1 MKVASHYTQK
11 DLQKAFVEIGFRP
24 GDIISLQLSLGRLG
38 MLEGASCY
46 EEIANIVIDTL
57 LDLISGFH
65 DNNLIWTGKIYLNK
79 LDITDASIQNK
90 KIGYMLQDYFL
101 FPHFNVKNNLIFSL
115 PKQTRNKKEQALD
128 YLKQINMVEF
138 SDHYP
143 SELSG
148 GQKARIACLRAI
160 VSNPDALLL
169 DEPFSSLDKK
179 TMKSF
184 QKFLFDYVKKLNI
197 PCIIV
202 SHRLVKN
209 LDNSIELNI
218 TKFT

>member
-1 MKVASHYTQK
+1 
-11 DLQKAFVEIGFRP
+11 
-24 GDIISLQLSLGRLG
+24 
-38 MLEGASCY
+38 MLEIKDITFSFDKKEKKPLIKNLSFKVKKG
-46 EEIANIVIDTL
+46 EILFISGKSGLGKSTL

-79 LDITDASIQNK
+79 HDITNSSIQNK

-209 LDNSIELNI
+209 LNNSIELKI

>member
-1 MKVASHYTQK
+1 
-11 DLQKAFVEIGFRP
+11 
-24 GDIISLQLSLGRLG
+24 
-38 MLEGASCY
+38 MLEIKDITFSFDKKEKKPLIKNLSFKVKKG
-46 EEIANIVIDTL
+46 EILFISGKSGLGKSTL

-79 LDITDASIQNK
+79 LDITNASIQNK

-197 PCIIV
+197 PCVIV

-209 LDNSIELNI
+209 LNNSIELNI

>member
-1 MKVASHYTQK
+1 
-11 DLQKAFVEIGFRP
+11 
-24 GDIISLQLSLGRLG
+24 
-38 MLEGASCY
+38 MLEIKDITFSFDKKEKKPLVKNLSFKVKKG
-46 EEIANIVIDTL
+46 EILFVSGKSGLGKSTL

-65 DNNLIWTGKIYLNK
+65 DNNLIWTGKIYLNR
-79 LDITDASIQNK
+79 LDITNASIQNK

-115 PKQTRNKKEQALD
+115 PKETKNKKEQVLHF
-128 YLKQINMVEF
+128 LKEIDMIEF

-160 VSNPDALLL
+160 ISNPDALLL

-179 TMKSF
+179 TIKSF
-184 QKFLFDYVKKLNI
+184 QKFLFDYIKELNI

-202 SHRLVKN
+202 SHRLIKN
-209 LDNSIELNI
+209 LNDFIELNI
-218 TKFT
+218 SKYT

>member
-1 MKVASHYTQK
+1 
-11 DLQKAFVEIGFRP
+11 
-24 GDIISLQLSLGRLG
+24 
-38 MLEGASCY
+38 MLEIKDITFSFDKKEKKPLVKNLSFKVKKG
-46 EEIANIVIDTL
+46 EILFISGKSGLGKSTL

-79 LDITDASIQNK
+79 IDITNISIQNK
-90 KIGYMLQDYFL
+90 RIGYMLQDYFL

-115 PKQTRNKKEQALD
+115 PKQTKNKKEQVMN
-128 YLKQINMVEF
+128 YLEQINMVEF
-138 SDHYP
+138 SNHYP

-160 VSNPDALLL
+160 ISNPNALLL

-184 QKFLFDYVKKLNI
+184 QKFLFDFVKKLNI

-202 SHRLVKN
+202 SHRLVKILN
-209 LDNSIELNI
+209 NSSELNI
-218 TKFT
+218 TKFAQK

>member
-1 MKVASHYTQK
+1 
-11 DLQKAFVEIGFRP
+11 
-24 GDIISLQLSLGRLG
+24 
-38 MLEGASCY
+38 MLEIKDITFSFDKKEKKPLIKNVSFKVKKG
-46 EEIANIVIDTL
+46 EILFITGKSGLGKSTL

-79 LDITDASIQNK
+79 LDITNTSIQNK
-90 KIGYMLQDYFL
+90 RIGYMLQDYFL

-115 PKQTRNKKEQALD
+115 PKQIRNKKEQALD

-138 SDHYP
+138 SNHYP

-160 VSNPDALLL
+160 ISNPNALLL

-184 QKFLFDYVKKLNI
+184 QKFLFDFIKKLNI
-197 PCIIV
+197 PCVIV
-202 SHRLVKN
+202 SHRLVDNLKN
-209 LDNSIELNI
+209 FQELNI
-218 TKFT
+218 TKFI

>member
-1 MKVASHYTQK
+1 
-11 DLQKAFVEIGFRP
+11 
-24 GDIISLQLSLGRLG
+24 
-38 MLEGASCY
+38 MLEVKDITFSFDKKEKKPLIKNLSFKVKKG
-46 EEIANIVIDTL
+46 EILFISGKSGLGKSTL

-79 LDITDASIQNK
+79 LDITNASIQNK

-115 PKQTRNKKEQALD
+115 PRETKNKKEKVIHLLNEID
-128 YLKQINMVEF
+128 MTEF
-138 SDHYP
+138 LNHYP

-148 GQKARIACLRAI
+148 GQKARIACLRAVI
-160 VSNPDALLL
+160 SNPDALLL

-184 QKFLFDYVKKLNI
+184 QKFLFDYIRKLNI
-197 PCIIV
+197 PCVIV
-202 SHRLVKN
+202 SHRL
-209 LDNSIELNI
+209 I
-218 TKFT
+218 

>member
-1 MKVASHYTQK
+1 
-11 DLQKAFVEIGFRP
+11 
-24 GDIISLQLSLGRLG
+24 
-38 MLEGASCY
+38 MLEIKDITFSFDKKEKKPLIKNLSFKVKKG
-46 EEIANIVIDTL
+46 EILFISGKSGLGKSTL

-79 LDITDASIQNK
+79 LDITNASIQNK

-148 GQKARIACLRAI
+148 GQKARIACLRAVI
-160 VSNPDALLL
+160 SNPDALLL

-184 QKFLFDYVKKLNI
+184 QKFLFDYIRKLNI
-197 PCIIV
+197 PCVIV
-202 SHRLVKN
+202 SHKLIKN
-209 LDNSIELNI
+209 LNNYIELNI
-218 TKFT
+218 TQFI

>member
-1 MKVASHYTQK
+1 
-11 DLQKAFVEIGFRP
+11 
-24 GDIISLQLSLGRLG
+24 
-38 MLEGASCY
+38 MLEVKDITFSFDKKEKKPLIKNLSFKVKKG
-46 EEIANIVIDTL
+46 EILFISGKSGLGKSTL

-79 LDITDASIQNK
+79 LDITNTTIQNK
-90 KIGYMLQDYFL
+90 RIGYMLQDYFL

-184 QKFLFDYVKKLNI
+184 QKFLFNYVKKLNI
-197 PCIIV
+197 PCVIV
-202 SHRLVKN
+202 SHRLVEN
-209 LDNSIELNI
+209 LNNSMELNI
-218 TKFT
+218 TKFA

>member
-1 MKVASHYTQK
+1 
-11 DLQKAFVEIGFRP
+11 
-24 GDIISLQLSLGRLG
+24 
-38 MLEGASCY
+38 MLEVKDITFSFDKKEKKPLIKNLSFKVKKG
-46 EEIANIVIDTL
+46 EILFISGKSGLGKSTL

-65 DNNLIWTGKIYLNK
+65 DNNLIWTGKMYLNK
-79 LDITDASIQNK
+79 LDITNASIQNK

-115 PKQTRNKKEQALD
+115 PKKTRNKKEQALD

-202 SHRLVKN
+202 SHRLLKN
-209 LDNSIELNI
+209 LNNSMELNI
-218 TKFT
+218 TKFV

>member
-1 MKVASHYTQK
+1 
-11 DLQKAFVEIGFRP
+11 
-24 GDIISLQLSLGRLG
+24 
-38 MLEGASCY
+38 MLEIKDITFSFDKKEKKPLVKNLSFKVKKG
-46 EEIANIVIDTL
+46 EILFITGKSGLGKSTL

-79 LDITDASIQNK
+79 LDITNVSIQNK

-115 PKQTRNKKEQALD
+115 PKQTRNKKKHALD
-128 YLKQINMVEF
+128 YLKQISMVEY

-160 VSNPDALLL
+160 ISNPDALLL

-184 QKFLFDYVKKLNI
+184 QNFLFHCVKKLNI
-197 PCIIV
+197 PCVIV
-202 SHRLVKN
+202 SHRVIKN
-209 LDNSIELNI
+209 LNNSFEINI

>member
-1 MKVASHYTQK
+1 
-11 DLQKAFVEIGFRP
+11 
-24 GDIISLQLSLGRLG
+24 
-38 MLEGASCY
+38 MLEVKDITFSFDKKEKKPLIKNLSFKVKKG
-46 EEIANIVIDTL
+46 EILFISGKSGLGKSTL

-79 LDITDASIQNK
+79 LDITNASIQNK

-209 LDNSIELNI
+209 LNNSIELNI
-218 TKFT
+218 TKYALK

>member
-1 MKVASHYTQK
+1 
-11 DLQKAFVEIGFRP
+11 
-24 GDIISLQLSLGRLG
+24 
-38 MLEGASCY
+38 MLEVKDITFSFDKKEKKPLIKNLSFTVKKG
-46 EEIANIVIDTL
+46 EILFISGKSGLGKSTL

-79 LDITDASIQNK
+79 LDITNTSIQNK
-90 KIGYMLQDYFL
+90 RIGYMLQDYFL

-115 PKQTRNKKEQALD
+115 PRETKNKKEKVIHFLNEID
-128 YLKQINMVEF
+128 MTEF
-138 SDHYP
+138 LNHYP

-160 VSNPDALLL
+160 ISNPNALLL

-184 QKFLFDYVKKLNI
+184 QKFLFDYVKNLNI
-197 PCIIV
+197 PCVIV
-202 SHRLVKN
+202 SHRPVKN
-209 LDNSIELNI
+209 LNNSIELNI

>member
-1 MKVASHYTQK
+1 
-11 DLQKAFVEIGFRP
+11 
-24 GDIISLQLSLGRLG
+24 
-38 MLEGASCY
+38 MLEVKDITFSFDKKEKKPLVKNLSFKVKKG
-46 EEIANIVIDTL
+46 EILFVSGKSGLGKSTL

-65 DNNLIWTGKIYLNK
+65 DNNLIWTGKIYLNR
-79 LDITDASIQNK
+79 LDITNASIQNK

-128 YLKQINMVEF
+128 YLEQINMVEF
-138 SDHYP
+138 SNHYP

-160 VSNPDALLL
+160 ISNPNALLL

-179 TMKSF
+179 TLKSF
-184 QKFLFDYVKKLNI
+184 QEFLFDFVKKLNI
-197 PCIIV
+197 PCVIV

-209 LDNSIELNI
+209 LNNSMELNI

>member
-1 MKVASHYTQK
+1 
-11 DLQKAFVEIGFRP
+11 
-24 GDIISLQLSLGRLG
+24 
-38 MLEGASCY
+38 MLEIKDITFSFDKKEKKPLIKNLSFKVKKG
-46 EEIANIVIDTL
+46 EILFISGKSGLGKSTL

-79 LDITDASIQNK
+79 LDITNASIQNK

-115 PKQTRNKKEQALD
+115 PKKTRNKKEQALD

-197 PCIIV
+197 PCVIV

-209 LDNSIELNI
+209 LNNSSELNI
-218 TKFT
+218 TTFK

>member
-1 MKVASHYTQK
+1 
-11 DLQKAFVEIGFRP
+11 
-24 GDIISLQLSLGRLG
+24 
-38 MLEGASCY
+38 MLEVKDISFSFDKKEKKPLIKNLSFKLKKG
-46 EEIANIVIDTL
+46 EILFISGKSGLGKSTL

-79 LDITDASIQNK
+79 LDITNTSIQNK
-90 KIGYMLQDYFL
+90 RIGYMLQDYFL

-115 PKQTRNKKEQALD
+115 PKQTKNKKEQVMNHLE
-128 YLKQINMVEF
+128 KINMVEF
-138 SDHYP
+138 SNHYP

-160 VSNPDALLL
+160 ISNPNALLL

-179 TMKSF
+179 TMRSF
-184 QKFLFDYVKKLNI
+184 QEFLFDFVKKLNI
-197 PCIIV
+197 PCVIV

-209 LDNSIELNI
+209 LNNSLELNI
-218 TKFT
+218 TKFAQK

>member
-1 MKVASHYTQK
+1 
-11 DLQKAFVEIGFRP
+11 
-24 GDIISLQLSLGRLG
+24 
-38 MLEGASCY
+38 MLEIKDITFSFDKKVKKPLIKNLSFKVKKG
-46 EEIANIVIDTL
+46 EILFISGKSGLGKSTL

-160 VSNPDALLL
+160 ISNPNALLL

-184 QKFLFDYVKKLNI
+184 QHFLFDYVKKLNI
-197 PCIIV
+197 PCVIV

-209 LDNSIELNI
+209 LNNSIELNI

>member
-1 MKVASHYTQK
+1 
-11 DLQKAFVEIGFRP
+11 
-24 GDIISLQLSLGRLG
+24 
-38 MLEGASCY
+38 MLEVKDITFSFDKKEKKPLIKNLSFKVKKG
-46 EEIANIVIDTL
+46 EILFISGKSGLGKSTL

-79 LDITDASIQNK
+79 LDITNTSIQNK
-90 KIGYMLQDYFL
+90 RIGYMLQDYFL

-115 PKQTRNKKEQALD
+115 PKQTKNKKEQVIN
-128 YLKQINMVEF
+128 YLEQINMVEF
-138 SDHYP
+138 SDYYP

-148 GQKARIACLRAI
+148 GQKARISCLRAI
-160 VSNPDALLL
+160 ISNPNALLL

-184 QKFLFDYVKKLNI
+184 QKFLLDFVKKLNI

-202 SHRLVKN
+202 SHSLVKN
-209 LDNSIELNI
+209 LNNSSELNI
-218 TKFT
+218 TKFVQK

>member
-1 MKVASHYTQK
+1 
-11 DLQKAFVEIGFRP
+11 
-24 GDIISLQLSLGRLG
+24 
-38 MLEGASCY
+38 MLEVKDITFSFDKKEKKPLIKNLNFKVKKG
-46 EEIANIVIDTL
+46 EILFISGKSGLGKSTL

-79 LDITDASIQNK
+79 LDITNTSIQNK
-90 KIGYMLQDYFL
+90 RIGYMLQDYFL

-115 PKQTRNKKEQALD
+115 PKQTRNKKEQVQN

-143 SELSG
+143 SQLSG

-160 VSNPDALLL
+160 ISNPNALLL

-209 LDNSIELNI
+209 LNNFIELNI
-218 TKFT
+218 TNFT

>member
-1 MKVASHYTQK
+1 
-11 DLQKAFVEIGFRP
+11 
-24 GDIISLQLSLGRLG
+24 
-38 MLEGASCY
+38 MLEVKDITFSFDKKEKKPLIKNLSFKVKKG
-46 EEIANIVIDTL
+46 EILFISGKSGLGKSTL

-79 LDITDASIQNK
+79 LDITNASIQNK

-115 PKQTRNKKEQALD
+115 PKKTRNKKEQALD

-160 VSNPDALLL
+160 LSNPDALLL

-184 QKFLFDYVKKLNI
+184 QKFLFDFVKKLNI
-197 PCIIV
+197 PCVIV

-209 LDNSIELNI
+209 LNNSFELNI
-218 TKFT
+218 TKFA

>member
-1 MKVASHYTQK
+1 
-11 DLQKAFVEIGFRP
+11 
-24 GDIISLQLSLGRLG
+24 
-38 MLEGASCY
+38 MLEVKDITFSFDKKEKKPLIKNLNFKVKKG
-46 EEIANIVIDTL
+46 EILFISGRSGLGKSTL

-65 DNNLIWTGKIYLNK
+65 NNNLIWTGKIYLNK
-79 LDITDASIQNK
+79 LDITNTPIQNK
-90 KIGYMLQDYFL
+90 RIGYMLQDYFL

-115 PKQTRNKKEQALD
+115 PKQTRNKKEQVMN
-128 YLKQINMVEF
+128 YLEQINMVEF
-138 SDHYP
+138 SNHYP

-160 VSNPDALLL
+160 ISNPNALLL

-184 QKFLFDYVKKLNI
+184 QKFLFDFVKKLNI

-209 LDNSIELNI
+209 LNNSSELNI
-218 TKFT
+218 TKFAQN

>member
-1 MKVASHYTQK
+1 
-11 DLQKAFVEIGFRP
+11 
-24 GDIISLQLSLGRLG
+24 
-38 MLEGASCY
+38 MLEVKDITFSFDKKEKKPLIKNLSFKVKKG
-46 EEIANIVIDTL
+46 EILFISGKSGLGKSTL

-79 LDITDASIQNK
+79 LDITNASIQNK
-90 KIGYMLQDYFL
+90 RIGYMLQDYFL

-197 PCIIV
+197 PCIVV

-209 LDNSIELNI
+209 LNNSMELNI
-218 TKFT
+218 TKFA

>member
-1 MKVASHYTQK
+1 
-11 DLQKAFVEIGFRP
+11 
-24 GDIISLQLSLGRLG
+24 
-38 MLEGASCY
+38 MLEVKDITFSFDKKEKKPLIKNLSFKVKKG
-46 EEIANIVIDTL
+46 EILFISGKSGLGKSTL

-79 LDITDASIQNK
+79 LDITNAPIQDK
-90 KIGYMLQDYFL
+90 RIGYMLQDYFL

-115 PKQTRNKKEQALD
+115 PKQTRNKKEQVMN
-128 YLKQINMVEF
+128 YLEQINMVEF
-138 SDHYP
+138 SNHYP

-160 VSNPDALLL
+160 ISNPNALLL

-184 QKFLFDYVKKLNI
+184 QKFLFDFVIKLNI
-197 PCIIV
+197 PCVIV

-209 LDNSIELNI
+209 LNNSIELNI

>member
-1 MKVASHYTQK
+1 
-11 DLQKAFVEIGFRP
+11 
-24 GDIISLQLSLGRLG
+24 
-38 MLEGASCY
+38 MLEIKDITFSFDKKEKKPLIKNLSFKVKKG
-46 EEIANIVIDTL
+46 EILFISGKSGLGKSTL

-79 LDITDASIQNK
+79 LDITNASIQNK

-209 LDNSIELNI
+209 LNNSMELSI
-218 TKFT
+218 TKFA

>member
-1 MKVASHYTQK
+1 
-11 DLQKAFVEIGFRP
+11 
-24 GDIISLQLSLGRLG
+24 
-38 MLEGASCY
+38 MLEVKDITFSFDKKEKKPLIKKLSFKVKKG
-46 EEIANIVIDTL
+46 EILFISGKSGLGKSTL

-79 LDITDASIQNK
+79 LDITNASIQNK
-90 KIGYMLQDYFL
+90 RIGYMLQDYFL

-115 PKQTRNKKEQALD
+115 PKHTRNKKEQVLN
-128 YLKQINMVEF
+128 YLKQINMAEF
-138 SDHYP
+138 SEHYP

-160 VSNPDALLL
+160 ISNPNALLL

-184 QKFLFDYVKKLNI
+184 QKFLFDYVRELNI

-202 SHRLVKN
+202 SHRLIKN
-209 LDNSIELNI
+209 LNNIIELNI
-218 TKFT
+218 AKFT

>member
-1 MKVASHYTQK
+1 
-11 DLQKAFVEIGFRP
+11 
-24 GDIISLQLSLGRLG
+24 
-38 MLEGASCY
+38 MLEVKDITFSFDKKEKKPLIKNLNFKVKKG
-46 EEIANIVIDTL
+46 EILFISGKSGLGKSTL

-79 LDITDASIQNK
+79 LDITNTSIQNK
-90 KIGYMLQDYFL
+90 RIGYMLQDYFL

-115 PKQTRNKKEQALD
+115 PKQTRNKKEQVLN
-128 YLKQINMVEF
+128 YLKQINMAEF

-160 VSNPDALLL
+160 ISNPNALLL
-169 DEPFSSLDKK
+169 DEPFSSLDKN
-179 TMKSF
+179 TTKSF
-184 QKFLFDYVKKLNI
+184 QKFLFDFIIKLNI
-197 PCIIV
+197 PCVIV

-209 LDNSIELNI
+209 LNNSMELNI
-218 TKFT
+218 TKYA

>member
-1 MKVASHYTQK
+1 
-11 DLQKAFVEIGFRP
+11 
-24 GDIISLQLSLGRLG
+24 
-38 MLEGASCY
+38 MLEVKDITFSFDKKEKKPLIKNLSFKVKKG
-46 EEIANIVIDTL
+46 EILFISGKSGLGKSTL

-79 LDITDASIQNK
+79 LDITNASIQNK
-90 KIGYMLQDYFL
+90 RIGYMLQDYFL

-115 PKQTRNKKEQALD
+115 PKQTRNKKEQVMN
-128 YLKQINMVEF
+128 YLEQINMVEF

-160 VSNPDALLL
+160 ISNPNALLL

-209 LDNSIELNI
+209 LNNSMELNI
-218 TKFT
+218 TKFA

>member
-1 MKVASHYTQK
+1 
-11 DLQKAFVEIGFRP
+11 
-24 GDIISLQLSLGRLG
+24 
-38 MLEGASCY
+38 MLEVKDITFSFDKKEKKPLIKNLSFTVKKG
-46 EEIANIVIDTL
+46 EILFISGKSGLGKSTL

-79 LDITDASIQNK
+79 LDITNASIQNK

-184 QKFLFDYVKKLNI
+184 QKFLFDFVKKLNI

-209 LDNSIELNI
+209 LNNSSELNI
-218 TKFT
+218 TKFAQN

>member
-1 MKVASHYTQK
+1 
-11 DLQKAFVEIGFRP
+11 
-24 GDIISLQLSLGRLG
+24 
-38 MLEGASCY
+38 MLEVKDITFSFDKKEKKPLIKNLSFKVKKG
-46 EEIANIVIDTL
+46 EILFISGKSGLGKSTL

-79 LDITDASIQNK
+79 LDITNASIQNK

-184 QKFLFDYVKKLNI
+184 QKFLFDFVKKLNI

-209 LDNSIELNI
+209 LNNSSELNI
-218 TKFT
+218 TKFAQN

>member
-1 MKVASHYTQK
+1 
-11 DLQKAFVEIGFRP
+11 
-24 GDIISLQLSLGRLG
+24 
-38 MLEGASCY
+38 MLEVKDITFSFDKKEKKPLIKNLSFKVKKG
-46 EEIANIVIDTL
+46 EILFISGKSGLGKSTL

-79 LDITDASIQNK
+79 LDITNTSIQNK
-90 KIGYMLQDYFL
+90 RIGYMLQDYFL

-115 PKQTRNKKEQALD
+115 PKQTRNKKEQVMN
-128 YLKQINMVEF
+128 YLEQINMVEF
-138 SDHYP
+138 SNHYP

-160 VSNPDALLL
+160 ISNPNALLL

-209 LDNSIELNI
+209 LNNSMELNI
-218 TKFT
+218 TKFA

>member
-1 MKVASHYTQK
+1 
-11 DLQKAFVEIGFRP
+11 
-24 GDIISLQLSLGRLG
+24 
-38 MLEGASCY
+38 MLEIKDITFSFDKKEKKPLIKNLSFKVKKG
-46 EEIANIVIDTL
+46 EILFISGKSGLGKSTL

-79 LDITDASIQNK
+79 LDITNASIQNK
-90 KIGYMLQDYFL
+90 RIGYMLQDYFL

-209 LDNSIELNI
+209 LNNSMGLDI
-218 TKFT
+218 TKFK

>member
-1 MKVASHYTQK
+1 
-11 DLQKAFVEIGFRP
+11 
-24 GDIISLQLSLGRLG
+24 
-38 MLEGASCY
+38 MLEIKDITFSFDKKEKKPLIKNLSFKVKKG
-46 EEIANIVIDTL
+46 EILFISGKSGLGKSTL

-79 LDITDASIQNK
+79 LDITNASIQNK

-115 PKQTRNKKEQALD
+115 PKQTRNKKEQVLN

-138 SDHYP
+138 SNHYP

-160 VSNPDALLL
+160 ISNPNALLL

-202 SHRLVKN
+202 SHRLIKN
-209 LDNSIELNI
+209 LNNSIELNI

>member
-1 MKVASHYTQK
+1 
-11 DLQKAFVEIGFRP
+11 
-24 GDIISLQLSLGRLG
+24 
-38 MLEGASCY
+38 MLEIKDITFSFDKKEKKPLIKNLSFKVKKG
-46 EEIANIVIDTL
+46 EILFISGKSGLGKSTL

-79 LDITDASIQNK
+79 YDITNASIQNK

-184 QKFLFDYVKKLNI
+184 QKFVFDYVKKLNI
-197 PCIIV
+197 PCVIV
-202 SHRLVKN
+202 SHRLINN
-209 LDNSIELNI
+209 LNNYLELNI
-218 TKFT
+218 TKFA

>member
-1 MKVASHYTQK
+1 
-11 DLQKAFVEIGFRP
+11 
-24 GDIISLQLSLGRLG
+24 
-38 MLEGASCY
+38 MLEVKDITFSFDKKEKKPLIKKLSFKVKKG
-46 EEIANIVIDTL
+46 EILFISGKSGLGKSTL

-79 LDITDASIQNK
+79 LDITNASIQNK
-90 KIGYMLQDYFL
+90 RIGYMLQDYFL

-115 PKQTRNKKEQALD
+115 PKQTRNKKEQVLN
-128 YLKQINMVEF
+128 YLKQINMAEF

-160 VSNPDALLL
+160 ISNPYALLL

-184 QKFLFDYVKKLNI
+184 QKFLFDYVRELNI

-202 SHRLVKN
+202 SHRLIKN
-209 LDNSIELNI
+209 LDNIIELNI
-218 TKFT
+218 AKFT

>member
-1 MKVASHYTQK
+1 
-11 DLQKAFVEIGFRP
+11 
-24 GDIISLQLSLGRLG
+24 
-38 MLEGASCY
+38 MLEVKDITFSFDKKEKKPLIKNLSFKVKKG
-46 EEIANIVIDTL
+46 EILFISGKSGLGKSTL

-128 YLKQINMVEF
+128 YLEQINMVEF
-138 SDHYP
+138 SNHYP

-160 VSNPDALLL
+160 ISNPNALLL

-184 QKFLFDYVKKLNI
+184 QKFLFDFVKKLNI
-197 PCIIV
+197 PCVIV

-209 LDNSIELNI
+209 LSNSIELNI